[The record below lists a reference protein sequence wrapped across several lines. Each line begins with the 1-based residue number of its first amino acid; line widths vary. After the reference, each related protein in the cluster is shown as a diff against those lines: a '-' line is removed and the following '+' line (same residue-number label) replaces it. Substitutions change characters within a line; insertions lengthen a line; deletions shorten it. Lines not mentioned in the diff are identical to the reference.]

1 MTTTLPAA
9 GRRVPARL
17 TGQLMKVG
25 RGREHAGAPGP
36 LCTVAGRA
44 RGANANLLA
53 LLITAVADTAANRR
67 LTFGIRGTDRAGRHQ
82 AHGLVVFGI
91 GLTLTSGSLALLDGA
106 TATPAT
112 WPS

>member
-1 MTTTLPAA
+1 MLAHLVLYA
-9 GRRVPARL
+9 LLRVGL
-17 TGQLMKVG
+17 
-25 RGREHAGAPGP
+25 GAQW
-36 LCTVAGRA
+36 
-44 RGANANLLA
+44 ANLLA
-53 LLITAVADTAANRR
+53 LLITAVANTAANRR
-67 LTFGIRGTDRAGRHQ
+67 LTFGIRGTDLAWRHQ